1 VLASTVG
8 AQTPPASDPAQ
19 WQRYT
24 AKDEEFSVTF
34 PLLPAM
40 MTDVVF
46 FLPPTNKHR
55 VERTL
60 MTTAN
65 GVLYFVFAREN
76 VKPQQSLADFI
87 SEQTAMRQPGTI
99 EERAVEINGF
109 AGRQQTPVDKNKHL
123 IELFFA
129 TKKHLYRFR
138 VNGADETHAGVKQF
152 LSSIMLGEKPEGVEI
167 SDGPGAADEGSLDER
182 IYNRDQVDIKPR
194 ITMKRPPQYSE
205 EARQHRI
212 TGTVILKAVLSATGQ
227 VTRIIVVSGLPNGLT
242 ERSIAAA
249 RMIEF
254 VPAMKDGK
262 PVSVWM
268 DLEYSFNLY

>member
-1 VLASTVG
+1 VLG
-8 AQTPPASDPAQ
+8 NILRAQTTPASDPAQ
-19 WQRYT
+19 WKRYT
-24 AKDEEFSVTF
+24 VKDEEFSVMF
-34 PLLPAM
+34 PVLPAM
-40 MTDVVF
+40 MSDTVF

-87 SEQTAMRQPGTI
+87 GEQTAMRKPETI
-99 EERAVEINGF
+99 AERAVEINGF
-109 AGRQQTPVDKNKHL
+109 AGREVTPVDKNQHM
-123 IELFFA
+123 IERFFA

-138 VNGADETHAGVKQF
+138 VNGADETNAGVKQF
-152 LSSIMLGEKPEGVEI
+152 LSSIMLGEKTEGIEV
-167 SDGPGAADEGSLDER
+167 SDGPGAVDESSLDEP
-182 IYNRDQVDIKPR
+182 IYNRNEVDMKVR

-205 EARQHRI
+205 AARQHRI
-212 TGTVILKAVLSATGQ
+212 TGTVILKAVLSSTGQ
-227 VTRIIVVSGLPNGLT
+227 VTRIIVVSGLPDGLT

-254 VPAMKDGK
+254 VPAMKNGK
-262 PVSVWM
+262 PVSMWM
-268 DLEYSFNLY
+268 DLEYSFSLY